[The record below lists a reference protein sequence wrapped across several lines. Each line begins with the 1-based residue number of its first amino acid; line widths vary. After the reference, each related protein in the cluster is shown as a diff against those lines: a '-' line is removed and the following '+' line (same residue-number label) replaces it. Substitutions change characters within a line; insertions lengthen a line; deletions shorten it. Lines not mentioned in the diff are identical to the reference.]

1 MPRLQGSP
9 DPSSGSPHPHP
20 RAGPAAPRA
29 PSDPRMDLWTLG
41 WVMSANAA
49 HQSPMGRCPSL
60 LPLHQDGRARAHPP
74 SLSPRH
80 LPGCRPADGAAPAK
94 PSASPARAPSLVSLC
109 VSPGGSP
116 PTPSWPHQRPRTPSF
131 RPQTPALLAHKPHQ
145 HFASFKQH
153 TTQT

>member
-9 DPSSGSPHPHP
+9 DPSSSSPHPHP

-49 HQSPMGRCPSL
+49 HQSPVGRCPSL

-74 SLSPRH
+74 SLSARH

-94 PSASPARAPSLVSLC
+94 PSASPARAPSLASVC
-109 VSPGGSP
+109 PQGAAP
-116 PTPSWPHQRPRTPSF
+116 PHTHTRGPTSAPSF
-131 RPQTPALLAHKPHQ
+131 RPQTPALLAHRPLQ
-145 HFASFKQH
+145 HFAIFKQH
-153 TTQT
+153 TIKT

>member
-20 RAGPAAPRA
+20 RAGPAALRA

-60 LPLHQDGRARAHPP
+60 LPLHQDGRARAHPL

-80 LPGCRPADGAAPAK
+80 LLGCRPVDGAAPAK
-94 PSASPARAPSLVSLC
+94 PSASPVRAPSLASVC
-109 VSPGGSP
+109 PQRGQP
-116 PTPSWPHQRPRTPSF
+116 PTHTLVAPPAPQDPVT
-131 RPQTPALLAHKPHQ
+131 QTPDPSSSGSQ
-145 HFASFKQH
+145 
-153 TTQT
+153 TTSPFCYF